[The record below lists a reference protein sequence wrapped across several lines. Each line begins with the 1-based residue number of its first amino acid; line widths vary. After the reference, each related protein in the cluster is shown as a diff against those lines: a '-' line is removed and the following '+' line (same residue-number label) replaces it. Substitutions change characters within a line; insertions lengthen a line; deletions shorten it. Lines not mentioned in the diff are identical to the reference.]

1 MSSFIAPPPSHV
13 TSGPSM
19 QEILFSSSAPQ
30 VASSEWQTES
40 RAQFCTYVVTPR
52 PVPSTMVPTPFGMA
66 MSVPQPTPPQYP
78 LVGNWMH
85 APVQDGPAA
94 YSHAQQMVATQPEQ
108 QALQQQ
114 QQQQP
119 SLEPASASENAD
131 KPAADSSASGGATE
145 QAKPAAASRFPRSKS
160 PKGRKPPFHT
170 YGRANTKPTAG
181 GFMYGD
187 YLATHN
193 AVACRT
199 IPRSKRP
206 TAVEMGGAQ
215 VHYMEHDMRQSHMR
229 SAHYQSPSHE
239 EPSPAPA
246 TSKDKHRAEVKAA
259 AAQAKTE
266 AATSASAV
274 ASQPPPE
281 APAAGGA
288 PACAEQFY
296 AALPAYNPSSYVAPS
311 AQLPGAVPYLP
322 YYPVPLEATKPEQ
335 MAAAYHAAPGCYA
348 YAAAGPPQPPQPAQQ
363 LMSHFVPDELGAR
376 LDPRRFKFAPRFA
389 MASVM
394 PAGLRSVRR
403 DNLLV
408 A

>member
-19 QEILFSSSAPQ
+19 QEILFSSSPR

-52 PVPSTMVPTPFGMA
+52 PVPSTMVPTSFGMA
-66 MSVPQPTPPQYP
+66 VPVPQPTPPQYP
-78 LVGNWMH
+78 LVGNWMQ
-85 APVQDGPAA
+85 APVKDGPAA
-94 YSHAQQMVATQPEQ
+94 SSHAQQMVATQPEP

-114 QQQQP
+114 QQQQQQP
-119 SLEPASASENAD
+119 LAPASAPENAD
-131 KPAADSSASGGATE
+131 KPAADDSASGAATE

-193 AVACRT
+193 AVAGRT

-239 EPSPAPA
+239 EPLPAPA

-259 AAQAKTE
+259 ATQAKTE
-266 AATSASAV
+266 ATVGLGGGIPAARGARSRRRACLCRAV
-274 ASQPPPE
+274 LCGPFLRTTPPPTS
-281 APAAGGA
+281 
-288 PACAEQFY
+288 
-296 AALPAYNPSSYVAPS
+296 LPARSYQAPCLTCPTTQCHSRPPSPS
-311 AQLPGAVPYLP
+311 RWPLLTTQRPGTTPTQRRGPRSLP
-322 YYPVPLEATKPEQ
+322 
-335 MAAAYHAAPGCYA
+335 
-348 YAAAGPPQPPQPAQQ
+348 
-363 LMSHFVPDELGAR
+363 S
-376 LDPRRFKFAPRFA
+376 PR
-389 MASVM
+389 S
-394 PAGLRSVRR
+394 S
-403 DNLLV
+403 
-408 A
+408 